1 MLDRFLEGLNYYDYP
16 SFQMALYSLLLAFVL
31 STVIAFIYRFTF
43 KESNFSDQFF
53 QAMILGSMV
62 SAMVMMSVGDN
73 LAAGFGIIGAV
84 AIIRFRTEIKN
95 PRNIIFIF
103 FALSIGIASGVY
115 GYAIAIA
122 GTIIFSIVALL
133 LHYSPFGGGNP
144 NQFLINLDLQ
154 LDQPEEPILKEL
166 ATICN
171 FLETTEIREEAN
183 KKRMFLHVVITPGHD
198 IFDLQKSLKSV
209 NIKQFK
215 IEQTN
220 ANSSL

>member
-1 MLDRFLEGLNYYDYP
+1 MLDRFLEGLNYYDFP

-31 STVIAFIYRFTF
+31 STVIAFVYRFTF

-53 QAMILGSMV
+53 QAMVLSSMV
-62 SAMVMMSVGDN
+62 SAMVMMAVGDN

-103 FALSIGIASGVY
+103 FSLSIGIAAGVY

-154 LDQPEEPILKEL
+154 PDQSEESVLKEL
-166 ATICN
+166 TKICN
-171 FLETTEIREEAN
+171 FLETTELREEESR
-183 KKRMFLHVVITPGHD
+183 KRMFLHVVITPGHD
-198 IFDLQKSLKSV
+198 IFDLQRSLKLLDV
-209 NIKQFK
+209 KQFK
-215 IEQTN
+215 IEQID
-220 ANSSL
+220 ANTSL